1 MLYLSAAASTA
12 AEELSNIHD
21 TLQSLPLRTLLTAA
35 AMLAGSI
42 VVVHLVMLLTDRLL
56 KKTKLDLSVHR
67 FIKTMLRIVLYFTA
81 VLMTASYLG
90 IDVTSLVALLSV
102 VSLAVT
108 LSVQNVLSNVAGGMM
123 VMGTKPFKQGD
134 YVSVDGL
141 EGTVEEIGVVYTKLH
156 TIDNRAVLIPNSKT
170 ASSIIENFS
179 ALGKRRLGVTA
190 AAAYTSE
197 PELVMAA
204 LHRAVDRCSPLPGE
218 PVVVEIQDFGDSAIA
233 YDVALWVPASEFL
246 RRRWALR
253 RYIWEEFRAAGV
265 EPKTVPIRGGTD
277 GAMLSYKGLPC
288 PNLCT
293 GGYNFHGRFE
303 YASVQEMETCVRLL
317 IALAAV

>member
-1 MLYLSAAASTA
+1 MYCYSLAVGADAGTA

-21 TLQSLPLRTLLTAA
+21 TLQGLPLRTLLTAV

-67 FIKTMLRIVLYFTA
+67 FIKTMLRIVLYFA
-81 VLMTASYLG
+81 AILMTASYLG

-108 LSVQNVLSNVAGGMM
+108 LSVQNALSNVAGGVM

-170 ASSIIENFS
+170 ASAIIENFS
-179 ALGKRRLGVTA
+179 ALGKRRLGVTVS
-190 AAAYTSE
+190 AAYSSE
-197 PELVMAA
+197 PERVMAA
-204 LHRAVDRCSPLPGE
+204 LRKAVARCGPLEGE
-218 PVVVEIQDFGDSAIA
+218 PVVVEIQDFGESAIA
-233 YDVALWVPASEFL
+233 YDVALWIPASDFL
-246 RRRWALR
+246 GRRWALR

-265 EPKTVPIRGGTD
+265 EMTYPHLNVHLDDRERNPQK
-277 GAMLSYKGLPC
+277 ANK
-288 PNLCT
+288 
-293 GGYNFHGRFE
+293 E
-303 YASVQEMETCVRLL
+303 
-317 IALAAV
+317 

>member
-1 MLYLSAAASTA
+1 MYCYSLAVGADAGTA

-21 TLQSLPLRTLLTAA
+21 TLQGLPLRTLLTAV

-67 FIKTMLRIVLYFTA
+67 FIKTMLRIVLYFA
-81 VLMTASYLG
+81 AILMTASYLG

-108 LSVQNVLSNVAGGMM
+108 LSVQNALSNVAGGVM

-170 ASSIIENFS
+170 ASAIIENFS
-179 ALGKRRLGVTA
+179 ALGKRRLGVTVS
-190 AAAYTSE
+190 AAYSSE
-197 PELVMAA
+197 PERVMEA
-204 LHRAVDRCSPLPGE
+204 LRKAVARCAPLEGE
-218 PVVVEIQDFGDSAIA
+218 PVVVEIQDFGESAIA
-233 YDVALWVPASEFL
+233 YDVALWIPASDFL
-246 RRRWALR
+246 GRRWALR

-265 EPKTVPIRGGTD
+265 EMTYPHLNVHLDDRERNPQK
-277 GAMLSYKGLPC
+277 ANK
-288 PNLCT
+288 
-293 GGYNFHGRFE
+293 E
-303 YASVQEMETCVRLL
+303 
-317 IALAAV
+317 

>member
-1 MLYLSAAASTA
+1 MRHLSSA
-12 AEELSNIHD
+12 AEEISNIRD
-21 TLQSLPLRTLLTAA
+21 TLHGLPLRTVLLAL
-35 AMLAGSI
+35 AMLLGSI
-42 VVVHLVMLLTDRLL
+42 AAVHLIMLVVGRLL
-56 KKTKLDLSVHR
+56 KRTKLDHSVHS
-67 FIKTMLRIVLYFTA
+67 FIKALLRVILYFA
-81 VLMTASYLG
+81 AILMVASYLG

-108 LSVQNVLSNVAGGMM
+108 LSVQNALSNVAGGVM

-204 LHRAVDRCSPLPGE
+204 LHRAVERCSPLPGE

-265 EPKTVPIRGGTD
+265 EMTYPHLNVHFDDKQQETQKTD
-277 GAMLSYKGLPC
+277 K
-288 PNLCT
+288 
-293 GGYNFHGRFE
+293 E
-303 YASVQEMETCVRLL
+303 
-317 IALAAV
+317 